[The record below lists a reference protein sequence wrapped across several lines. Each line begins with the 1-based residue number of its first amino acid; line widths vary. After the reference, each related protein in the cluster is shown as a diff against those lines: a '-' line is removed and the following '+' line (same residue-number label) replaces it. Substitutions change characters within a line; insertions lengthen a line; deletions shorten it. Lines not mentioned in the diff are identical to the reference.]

1 MGALDEMSGWREDK
15 SKSMYKRVV
24 GYNMFFIGV
33 EVGVGCFPP
42 SFCPFLGTFYK

>member
-15 SKSMYKRVV
+15 SKSMYQRVV
-24 GYNMFFIGV
+24 GYNMVFHRG
-33 EVGVGCFPP
+33 GGGLLSP